1 MNKSVAETDTLTT
14 EESGWTAYFED
25 FMVAQQQDQQNH
37 TNSFPHHHDHYNQDH
52 HNHHH
57 QQLDGP
63 ELSDVAS
70 HVDWNSIANT
80 RSGGATLK
88 FPKKLNFFK
97 KTSRRTREIL
107 FDDSLEDTASSP
119 VNSPKVGSPHMG
131 FDHIKFDD
139 TLENSL
145 QDKGGFHGG
154 LQPQKLDDQISRPTR
169 FEENNNGDTD
179 LRKRGLCLVPLSMLV
194 NYIR

>member
-1 MNKSVAETDTLTT
+1 MDLNHSSYSYKSMNKSVAETDTLTT
-14 EESGWTAYFED
+14 EESGWTAYNFED
-25 FMVAQQQDQQNH
+25 FMVAQQQD
-37 TNSFPHHHDHYNQDH
+37 HHNQDH
-52 HNHHH
+52 QNHHH
-57 QQLDGP
+57 QQLDRP

-70 HVDWNSIANT
+70 HVDWNSIAST
-80 RSGGATLK
+80 GSGGATLK

-139 TLENSL
+139 IMENSS
-145 QDKGGFHGG
+145 DKGGFHGG
-154 LQPQKLDDQISRPTR
+154 LQTHKIDDQSRPIR

-179 LRKRGLCLVPLSMLV
+179 LRKRGLCLVPLSMFV
-194 NYIR
+194 NYI